1 MSIKSKAAVIRD
13 NKLAQPYKSSKPLSI
28 EEIIISPPLENEV
41 LVQVK
46 GAGLCHSDLSV
57 INGSRVMP
65 LPLVIGHEGAGEVV
79 EVGNT
84 VKDIKIGDH
93 VSFQFSPSCGRCR
106 RCLEGRPQ
114 VCELA
119 AATKGKGQL
128 MSGGSRL
135 SDLDGNVLNHHTGV
149 SCMSQYS
156 VVDRGSVVVIDKSVN
171 IQDAALFGCSVMT
184 GVGAVINTAR
194 IRPGDSVAIIG
205 LGGVGLNGIIGAKLG
220 GAETIIAVD
229 IDPSKFIRAKELGAT
244 HCFDS
249 RNNDTIEEI
258 RELTKGG
265 VDFAIDLAGV
275 IPAMNTAYELI
286 RYGGTVVTAGLSPI
300 NTQFSFN
307 HSDLVAQEKSILGSY
322 MGSCVPVRDVPRFLN
337 LFQQGRLPV
346 DKLIDGKITFDD
358 LNEGFDKLSNGEV
371 VRQIL
376 MPNA

>member
-41 LVQVK
+41 LVEVK

-79 EVGNT
+79 EVGNA

-106 RCLEGRPQ
+106 RCREGRPQ

-171 IQDAALFGCSVMT
+171 IQDAALFGCAVMT

-229 IDPSKFIRAKELGAT
+229 IDPSKFVRAKELGAT

-286 RYGGTVVTAGLSPI
+286 RYGGAVVTAGLSPI

-376 MPNA
+376 MPNV

>member
-13 NKLAQPYKSSKPLSI
+13 NKLAQPYKNSKPLSI

-79 EVGNT
+79 EVGNA

-171 IQDAALFGCSVMT
+171 IQDAALFGCAVMT

-194 IRPGDSVAIIG
+194 IRPGDTVAIIG

-220 GAETIIAVD
+220 GAETVIAVD

>member
-1 MSIKSKAAVIRD
+1 MSIKSKAAVIRE
-13 NKLAQPYKSSKPLSI
+13 NKLDQPYKSSKPLSI
-28 EEIIISPPLENEV
+28 EQIIISPPLENEV
-41 LVQVK
+41 LVEVK

-79 EVGNT
+79 EVGNA

-135 SDLDGNVLNHHTGV
+135 SDLDGNMLNHHTGV

-171 IQDAALFGCSVMT
+171 IQDAALFGCAVMT

-194 IRPGDSVAIIG
+194 IRPGDSIAIIG

-229 IDPSKFIRAKELGAT
+229 IDPTKFIRAKELGAT

-286 RYGGTVVTAGLSPI
+286 RYGGAVVTAGLSPI

-376 MPNA
+376 MPNG

>member
-1 MSIKSKAAVIRD
+1 MSITSRAAVIRT
-13 NKLAQPYKSSKPLSI
+13 NTSTAPYKISKPLSI
-28 EEIIISPPLENEV
+28 EEIKISPPLANEI

-57 INGSRVMP
+57 INGSRIMP
-65 LPLVIGHEGAGEVV
+65 LPLVIGHEGSGEVV
-79 EVGNT
+79 ELGSAIR
-84 VKDIKIGDH
+84 DIKVGDH

-135 SDLDGNVLNHHTGV
+135 SDLEGTILNHHTGI
-149 SCMSQYS
+149 SCMSEYT
-156 VVDRGSVVVIDKSVN
+156 VVDRGSVVVIDKSIN
-171 IQDAALFGCSVMT
+171 IEDAALFGCAVMT

-205 LGGVGLNGIIGAKLG
+205 LGGVGLNGVMGAKLG
-220 GAETIIAVD
+220 GAETIIAID
-229 IDPSKFIRAKELGAT
+229 IDPSKFERAKELGAT

-249 RNNDTIEEI
+249 KNKDTVQAI
-258 RELTKGG
+258 RDLTNGG

-275 IPAMNTAYELI
+275 IPAMNTAYAI
-286 RYGGTVVTAGLSPI
+286 VRYGGSIVTAGLSPA
-300 NTQFSFN
+300 NAEFSFN
-307 HSDLVAQEKSILGSY
+307 HGDLVAQEKSILGSY

-346 DKLIDGKITFDD
+346 DKLIDGKIGFDD

-376 MPNA
+376 VPSK

>member
-1 MSIKSKAAVIRD
+1 MSITSRAAVIRT
-13 NKLAQPYKSSKPLSI
+13 NTSTAPYKISKPLSI
-28 EEIIISPPLENEV
+28 EEIKISPPLANEI

-57 INGSRVMP
+57 INGSRIMP
-65 LPLVIGHEGAGEVV
+65 LPLVIGHEGSGEVV
-79 EVGNT
+79 ELGSAIR
-84 VKDIKIGDH
+84 DIKVGDH

-135 SDLDGNVLNHHTGV
+135 SDSEGTILNHHTGI
-149 SCMSQYS
+149 SCMSEYT
-156 VVDRGSVVVIDKSVN
+156 VVDRGSVVVIDKSIN
-171 IQDAALFGCSVMT
+171 IEDAALFGCAVMT

-205 LGGVGLNGIIGAKLG
+205 LGGVGLNGVMGAKLG
-220 GAETIIAVD
+220 GAETIIAID
-229 IDPSKFIRAKELGAT
+229 IDPSKFERAKELGAT

-249 RNNDTIEEI
+249 KNKDTVQAI
-258 RELTKGG
+258 RDLTNGG

-275 IPAMNTAYELI
+275 IPAMNTAYAI
-286 RYGGTVVTAGLSPI
+286 VRYGGSIVTAGLSPA
-300 NTQFSFN
+300 NAEFSFN
-307 HSDLVAQEKSILGSY
+307 HGDLVAQEKSILGSY

-346 DKLIDGKITFDD
+346 DKLIDGKIGFDE

-376 MPNA
+376 VPSK

>member
-1 MSIKSKAAVIRD
+1 MSITSRAAVIRT
-13 NKLAQPYKSSKPLSI
+13 NTSMAPYKISKPLSI
-28 EEIIISPPLENEV
+28 EEIKISPPLANEI

-57 INGSRVMP
+57 INGSRIMP
-65 LPLVIGHEGAGEVV
+65 LPLVIGHEGSGEVV
-79 EVGNT
+79 ELGSAIR
-84 VKDIKIGDH
+84 DIKVGDH

-135 SDLDGNVLNHHTGV
+135 SDSEGTILNHHTGI
-149 SCMSQYS
+149 SCMSDYT
-156 VVDRGSVVVIDKSVN
+156 VVDRGSVVVIDKSIN
-171 IQDAALFGCSVMT
+171 IEDAALFGCAVMT

-205 LGGVGLNGIIGAKLG
+205 LGGVGLNGVMGAKLG
-220 GAETIIAVD
+220 GAETIIAID
-229 IDPSKFIRAKELGAT
+229 IDPSKFERAKELGAT

-249 RNNDTIEEI
+249 KNKDTVQAI
-258 RELTKGG
+258 RDLTNGG

-275 IPAMNTAYELI
+275 IPAMNTAYAI
-286 RYGGTVVTAGLSPI
+286 VRYGGSIVTAGLSPA
-300 NTQFSFN
+300 NAEFSFN
-307 HSDLVAQEKSILGSY
+307 HGDLVAQEKSILGSY

-346 DKLIDGKITFDD
+346 DKLIDGKIGFDE
-358 LNEGFDKLSNGEV
+358 LNEGFDKLSKGEV

-376 MPNA
+376 VPSK

>member
-1 MSIKSKAAVIRD
+1 MSITSRAAVIRT
-13 NKLAQPYKSSKPLSI
+13 NTSTAPYKISKPLSI
-28 EEIIISPPLENEV
+28 EEIKISPPLANEI

-57 INGSRVMP
+57 INGSRIMP
-65 LPLVIGHEGAGEVV
+65 LPLVIGHEGSGEVV
-79 EVGNT
+79 ELGSAIR
-84 VKDIKIGDH
+84 DIKVGDH

-135 SDLDGNVLNHHTGV
+135 SDLEGTILNHHTGI
-149 SCMSQYS
+149 SCMSEYT
-156 VVDRGSVVVIDKSVN
+156 VVDRGSVVVIDKSIN
-171 IQDAALFGCSVMT
+171 IEDAALFGCAVMT

-205 LGGVGLNGIIGAKLG
+205 LGGVGLNGVMGAKLG
-220 GAETIIAVD
+220 GAETIIAID
-229 IDPSKFIRAKELGAT
+229 IDPSKFERAKELGAT

-249 RNNDTIEEI
+249 KNKDTVQAI
-258 RELTKGG
+258 RDLTNGG

-275 IPAMNTAYELI
+275 IPAMNTAYAI
-286 RYGGTVVTAGLSPI
+286 VRYGGSIVTAGLSHA
-300 NTQFSFN
+300 NAEFSFN
-307 HSDLVAQEKSILGSY
+307 HGDLVAQEKSILGSY

-346 DKLIDGKITFDD
+346 DKLIDGKIGFDD
-358 LNEGFDKLSNGEV
+358 LNEGFDKLSKGEV

-376 MPNA
+376 VPSK

>member
-79 EVGNT
+79 EVGNA

-135 SDLDGNVLNHHTGV
+135 SDLDGNMLNHHTGV

-156 VVDRGSVVVIDKSVN
+156 VVDRGSVVVIDKSGN
-171 IQDAALFGCSVMT
+171 IQDAALFGCAVMT

-194 IRPGDSVAIIG
+194 IRPGDSIAIIG

-286 RYGGTVVTAGLSPI
+286 RYGGAVVTAGLSPI

>member
-1 MSIKSKAAVIRD
+1 MSITSRAAVIRT
-13 NKLAQPYKSSKPLSI
+13 NTSTAPYKISKPLSI
-28 EEIIISPPLENEV
+28 EEIKISPPLANEI

-57 INGSRVMP
+57 INGSRIMP
-65 LPLVIGHEGAGEVV
+65 LPLVIGHEGSGEVV
-79 EVGNT
+79 ELGSAI
-84 VKDIKIGDH
+84 KDIKVGDH

-135 SDLDGNVLNHHTGV
+135 SDSEGATLNHHTGI
-149 SCMSQYS
+149 SCMSEYT
-156 VVDRGSVVVIDKSVN
+156 VVDRGSVVVIDKSIN
-171 IQDAALFGCSVMT
+171 IEDAALFGCAVMT

-205 LGGVGLNGIIGAKLG
+205 LGGVGLNGVMGAKLG
-220 GAETIIAVD
+220 GAETIIAID
-229 IDPSKFIRAKELGAT
+229 IDPSKFERAKELGAT

-249 RNNDTIEEI
+249 KNKDTVQAI
-258 RELTKGG
+258 RDLTNGG

-275 IPAMNTAYELI
+275 IPAMNTAYAI
-286 RYGGTVVTAGLSPI
+286 VRYGGSIVTAGLSPA
-300 NTQFSFN
+300 NAEFSFN
-307 HSDLVAQEKSILGSY
+307 HGDLVAQEKSILGSY

-346 DKLIDGKITFDD
+346 DKLIDGKIGFDD
-358 LNEGFDKLSNGEV
+358 LNEGFDKLSKGEV

-376 MPNA
+376 VPSK

>member
-1 MSIKSKAAVIRD
+1 MSITSRAAVIRT
-13 NKLAQPYKSSKPLSI
+13 NTSTAPYKISKPLSI
-28 EEIIISPPLENEV
+28 EEIKISPPLANEI

-57 INGSRVMP
+57 INGSRIMP
-65 LPLVIGHEGAGEVV
+65 LPLVIGHEGSGEVV
-79 EVGNT
+79 ELGSAIR
-84 VKDIKIGDH
+84 DIKVGDH

-135 SDLDGNVLNHHTGV
+135 SDLEGTMLNHHTGI
-149 SCMSQYS
+149 SCMSEYT
-156 VVDRGSVVVIDKSVN
+156 VVDRGSVVVIDKSIN
-171 IQDAALFGCSVMT
+171 IEDAALFGCAVMT

-205 LGGVGLNGIIGAKLG
+205 LGGVGLNGVMGAKLG
-220 GAETIIAVD
+220 GAETIIAID
-229 IDPSKFIRAKELGAT
+229 IDPSKFERAKELGAT

-249 RNNDTIEEI
+249 KNKDTVQAI
-258 RELTKGG
+258 RDLTNGG

-275 IPAMNTAYELI
+275 IPAMNTAYAI
-286 RYGGTVVTAGLSPI
+286 VRYGGSIVTAGLSPA
-300 NTQFSFN
+300 NAEFSFN
-307 HSDLVAQEKSILGSY
+307 HGDLVAQEKSILGSY

-346 DKLIDGKITFDD
+346 DKLIDGKIGFDD
-358 LNEGFDKLSNGEV
+358 LNEGFDKLSKGEV

-376 MPNA
+376 VPSK

>member
-1 MSIKSKAAVIRD
+1 MSITCKGAVIRN
-13 NKLAQPYKSSKPLSI
+13 NKLAEPYKDSQPLSI
-28 EEIIISPPLENEV
+28 EDIKISSPLENEV

-79 EVGNT
+79 EVGSA
-84 VKDIKIGDH
+84 VKDVKIGDH

-135 SDLDGNVLNHHTGV
+135 TDLDGNVLNHHTGV

-171 IQDAALFGCSVMT
+171 IQDAALFGCAVMT

-229 IDPSKFIRAKELGAT
+229 IDPSKFVRAKELGAT

-286 RYGGTVVTAGLSPI
+286 RYGGAVVTAGLSPI
-300 NTQFSFN
+300 NTKFSFN

>member
-79 EVGNT
+79 EVGNA

-171 IQDAALFGCSVMT
+171 IQDAALFGCAVMT

-249 RNNDTIEEI
+249 RNNDIIEEI

-286 RYGGTVVTAGLSPI
+286 RYGGAVVTAGLSPI

-322 MGSCVPVRDVPRFLN
+322 MGSCVPVKDVPSFLN

-376 MPNA
+376 MPNV

>member
-13 NKLAQPYKSSKPLSI
+13 NKFAQPYKTSKPLSI

-79 EVGNT
+79 EVGNA

-135 SDLDGNVLNHHTGV
+135 SALDGNMLNHHTGV

-171 IQDAALFGCSVMT
+171 IQDAALFGCAVMT

-229 IDPSKFIRAKELGAT
+229 IDPSKFTRAKELGAT

-286 RYGGTVVTAGLSPI
+286 RYGGAVVTAGLSPI

>member
-1 MSIKSKAAVIRD
+1 MSIKCKAAVIRD
-13 NKLAQPYKSSKPLSI
+13 NKLAQPYKNSKPLSV

-46 GAGLCHSDLSV
+46 GAGLCRSDLSV

-79 EVGNT
+79 EVGNA

-135 SDLDGNVLNHHTGV
+135 SDLDGNMLNHHTGV

-171 IQDAALFGCSVMT
+171 IQDAALFGCAVMT

>member
-41 LVQVK
+41 LVEVK

-79 EVGNT
+79 EVGNA

-171 IQDAALFGCSVMT
+171 IQDAALFGCAVMT

-258 RELTKGG
+258 TELTKGG

-286 RYGGTVVTAGLSPI
+286 RYGGAVVTAGLSPI

-376 MPNA
+376 MPNV

>member
-1 MSIKSKAAVIRD
+1 MSIKCKAAVIRT
-13 NKLAQPYKSSKPLSI
+13 NKATAPYKVSQPLTI
-28 EEIIISPPLENEV
+28 EEINISPPQANEI

-65 LPLVIGHEGAGEVV
+65 MPLVIGHEGSGEVV
-79 EVGNT
+79 ELGNA
-84 VKDIKIGDH
+84 VNDIKIGDH

-135 SDLDGNVLNHHTGV
+135 TDANGEVLNHHTGV
-149 SCMSQYS
+149 SCMSEYA
-156 VVDRGSVVVIDKSVN
+156 VVDRGSVVVIDKSIN
-171 IQDAALFGCSVMT
+171 IEDAALFGCAVMT

-205 LGGVGLNGIIGAKLG
+205 LGGVGLNGIMGAKLG
-220 GAETIIAVD
+220 GAETIIAID
-229 IDPSKFIRAKELGAT
+229 IDPSKFSRAKELGAT

-249 RNNDTIEEI
+249 RNNDVIEEI
-258 RELTKGG
+258 RDLTNGG

-275 IPAMNTAYELI
+275 IPAMNTAYQII
-286 RYGGTVVTAGLSPI
+286 RYGGSVVTAGLSPI

-322 MGSCVPVRDVPRFLN
+322 MGSCVPVRDVPRFLS

-346 DKLIDGKITFDD
+346 EKLIDGKIGFDD
-358 LNEGFDKLSNGEV
+358 LNEGFDKLAKGEV
-371 VRQIL
+371 IRQIL
-376 MPNA
+376 LPGR

>member
-79 EVGNT
+79 EVGSA

-171 IQDAALFGCSVMT
+171 IQDAALFGCAVMT

-220 GAETIIAVD
+220 GAETVIGVD

-286 RYGGTVVTAGLSPI
+286 RYGGAVVTAGLSPI

-322 MGSCVPVRDVPRFLN
+322 MGSCVPVRDIPRFLN

>member
-1 MSIKSKAAVIRD
+1 MSIKSKATVIRD

-41 LVQVK
+41 LVEVK

-79 EVGNT
+79 EVGSA

-171 IQDAALFGCSVMT
+171 IQDAALFGCAVMT

-229 IDPSKFIRAKELGAT
+229 IDQSKFIRAKELGAT

-286 RYGGTVVTAGLSPI
+286 RYGGAVVTAGLSPI

>member
-1 MSIKSKAAVIRD
+1 MSIKSKDAVIRD
-13 NKLAQPYKSSKPLSI
+13 NKLAQPYKTSKPLSI

-79 EVGNT
+79 EVGNA

-171 IQDAALFGCSVMT
+171 IQDAALFGCAVMT

-249 RNNDTIEEI
+249 RKNDTIEEI

>member
-13 NKLAQPYKSSKPLSI
+13 NKFAQPYKSSKPLSI

-79 EVGNT
+79 EVGNA

-135 SDLDGNVLNHHTGV
+135 SDLDGNMLNHHTGV

-171 IQDAALFGCSVMT
+171 IQDAALFGCAVMT

-220 GAETIIAVD
+220 GAETVIAVD

>member
-41 LVQVK
+41 LVEVK

-79 EVGNT
+79 EVGNA

-171 IQDAALFGCSVMT
+171 IQDAALFGCAVMT

-194 IRPGDSVAIIG
+194 IRPGDSIAIIG

-286 RYGGTVVTAGLSPI
+286 RYGGAVVTAGLSPI

-376 MPNA
+376 MPNV

>member
-1 MSIKSKAAVIRD
+1 MSITCKAAVIRN
-13 NKLAQPYKSSKPLSI
+13 NKLAEPYKDSKPLSI
-28 EEIIISPPLENEV
+28 EDIKISPPLENEV
-41 LVQVK
+41 LVKVM

-65 LPLVIGHEGAGEVV
+65 LPLVIGHEGSGEVV
-79 EVGNT
+79 ELGSA
-84 VKDIKIGDH
+84 VKDIKVGDH
-93 VSFQFSPSCGRCR
+93 VAFQFSPSCGRCR

-119 AATKGKGQL
+119 AATKGKGDL

-135 SDLDGNVLNHHTGV
+135 TDMDGNRLNHHTGI
-149 SCMSQYS
+149 SCMSQYN
-156 VVDRGSVVVIDKSVN
+156 VVDRGSVVVIDKAFN
-171 IQDAALFGCSVMT
+171 IEDAALFGCAVMT

-205 LGGVGLNGIIGAKLG
+205 LGGVGLNGIIGSKLA
-220 GAETIIAVD
+220 GAETIIAID
-229 IDPSKFIRAKELGAT
+229 IDPSKFSRAEELGAT

-249 RNNDTIEEI
+249 KNNNMVEEI
-258 RELTKGG
+258 RDLTNGG
-265 VDFAIDLAGV
+265 VDYAIDLAGV
-275 IPAMNTAYELI
+275 IQAMDTAYQII
-286 RYGGTVVTAGLSPI
+286 RYGGSVVTAGLSPI

-337 LFQQGRLPV
+337 LYKQGRLPV
-346 DKLIDGKITFDD
+346 DKLIDGKITFDK
-358 LNEGFDKLSNGEV
+358 LNEGFDKLSKGKV